1 MARRA
6 LWSGP
11 RGGFGTAGN
20 FTWIEG
26 EAGLFSDPIAPQ
38 RRPSSPGQAPWGE
51 ADSILAESADGA
63 KHHILVVD
71 DEHVVLTLTSRMLR
85 GAGYHALEAPS
96 ARHAL
101 SILEQG
107 DPAVDLVITDVVMP
121 ETDGRTLGRLIGERY
136 PGLPVAYMSA
146 YPVNDIFHRGAPGPN
161 LPFLSK
167 PFSPEALLALVK
179 AVLVP

>member
-1 MARRA
+1 
-6 LWSGP
+6 LS
-11 RGGFGTAGN
+11 
-20 FTWIEG
+20 
-26 EAGLFSDPIAPQ
+26 SDPIARP
-38 RRPSSPGQAPWGE
+38 RPPSSSGESPWDQATDGTPE
-51 ADSILAESADGA
+51 RADGA

-85 GAGYHALEAPS
+85 TAGYNALEAPS

-101 SILEQG
+101 AILERG
-107 DPAVDLVITDVVMP
+107 DPSVDLVITDVVMP
-121 ETDGRTLGRLIGERY
+121 ETDGRTLGRLIGERF

-146 YPVNDIFHRGAPGPN
+146 YPVNDVFHRGAPDPN

-179 AVLVP
+179 TVLVA